1 MSFPNV
7 QQCLGAI
14 VVFVPEKS
22 GCILFWI
29 PLDENSR
36 GSSFH
41 KVGVITPVKSHEH
54 VTRFAHVIHM

>member
-1 MSFPNV
+1 MNGCV
-7 QQCLGAI
+7 RMERYKGAVGKKKI
-14 VVFVPEKS
+14 T
-22 GCILFWI
+22 
-29 PLDENSR
+29 R